1 MKSKVLLL
9 AFVVLALSAQAAPK
23 IKTQHFEVK
32 DSIRMFD
39 KEDLQGLGFKFT
51 KTVSA
56 DWPVTVNGKKSKALN
71 DFLVE
76 EVFYASHNTQSF
88 PKTPDDVKSLTGC
101 VLATFCVPTLWSRT
115 MLSRST
121 ELLE

>member
-23 IKTQHFEVK
+23 IKTQHFEVE

-56 DWPVTVNGKKSKALN
+56 DWPVTRQWQ
-71 DFLVE
+71 E
-76 EVFYASHNTQSF
+76 I
-88 PKTPDDVKSLTGC
+88 
-101 VLATFCVPTLWSRT
+101 
-115 MLSRST
+115 
-121 ELLE
+121 